1 MAEDATAA
9 PSCLTTSVDRSTPEP
24 SASSTT
30 VNTTGCLLLLT
41 VDGEMMVMTG
51 ATRSRTTSFSPAMVE
66 ASAVPT
72 VPASLVAFTC
82 TL

>member
-1 MAEDATAA
+1 M
-9 PSCLTTSVDRSTPEP
+9 TTSVDRSTPEP

-41 VDGEMMVMTG
+41 YAPVDGEMMVMTG